1 MIRSSRALGRT
12 VAGALLAS
20 LIVLIAGAQSDHH
33 LAPLATG
40 LGVFGMA
47 LAAWLAAQFSA
58 GGQSYPSG
66 LSMLKSQW
74 QVPLYA
80 ALSVYATT
88 VLGSYLSSLGAS
100 AACTGWPLCAELLQ
114 PGVSWLVLAH
124 MAHRVAAG
132 LAGLLLLYTVG
143 FVWRRHMNRPLLL
156 ALTASAVVLFAG
168 QVVLGAETA
177 AGGSMGALSAWMHLA
192 IAAALVCNLI
202 AIAAFGYY
210 MPSLPSIAG
219 AAQVLALPAPGPVL
233 SFGETFRT
241 YMALT
246 KPRILVLLLITGYA
260 AMWVAAKGLPSAGL
274 TLITMLGLGMS
285 CGAAN
290 AINMWY
296 DQDIDGIMNRTKK
309 RPIPSGRLTPAQVLA
324 FGLMTGTLSFVLL
337 AFAVNLLT
345 AVLSLSGLLFYV
357 LIYTMWLKR
366 STVQNIVIGGAA
378 GAIPPLVGWTAVSG
392 QMSWAAAAMFMIVF
406 MWTPPH
412 FWALALFRNE
422 DYTRA
427 GVPMM
432 PVVKGE
438 SYTKW
443 HILAYGLLLFPTVL
457 SLYWTG
463 VVGQVY
469 LWTSLLVTLVYF
481 GSTVALFFERL
492 PVQKWAVRSF
502 IWSLFYLSFIFLA
515 AVIDVKA

>member
-1 MIRSSRALGRT
+1 MIVSNRALGRT
-12 VAGALLAS
+12 MVGALLAS
-20 LIVLIAGAQSDHH
+20 FIVLIAGAQSSHH

-47 LAAWLAAQFSA
+47 LCAWLGAQFSTQ
-58 GGQSYPSG
+58 GQSYPSR

-80 ALSVYATT
+80 ALAVYATT

-100 AACTGWPLCAELLQ
+100 AACTGWPICAEVLQ
-114 PGVSWLVLAH
+114 PGTSWLVAAH
-124 MAHRVAAG
+124 MAHRAAAA

-143 FVWRRHMNRPLLL
+143 FVWRRHTNRPLVL
-156 ALTASAVVLFAG
+156 ALTASAVVLFTG

-177 AGGSMGALSAWMHLA
+177 AGGMGGLAVWAHLA
-192 IAAALVCNLI
+192 IAAGLVCNLI
-202 AIAAFGYY
+202 GIAAVGYY
-210 MPSLPSIAG
+210 MPSLPSITG
-219 AAQVLALPAPGPVL
+219 AAQVLAIPTVSTDL
-233 SFGETFRT
+233 SVGKTIRA
-241 YMALT
+241 YVDLT

-260 AMWVAAKGLPSAGL
+260 AMWVAAKGLPSLGL

-296 DQDIDGIMNRTKK
+296 DQDIDQVMSRTKK
-309 RPIPSGRLTPAQVLA
+309 RPIPAGRLSPEQVLS
-324 FGLMTGTLSFVLL
+324 FGLITGTLSFILL
-337 AFAVNLLT
+337 AFAVNLVT
-345 AVLSLSGLLFYV
+345 ALLSLSGLLFYV

-378 GAIPPLVGWTAVSG
+378 GAIPPLVGWAAVTG
-392 QMSWAAAAMFMIVF
+392 QVSWAGIAMFMIVF

-432 PVVKGE
+432 PVIKGE
-438 SYTKW
+438 RYTKW
-443 HILAYGLLLFPTVL
+443 HILVYGALLFPTVL

-469 LWTSLLVTLVYF
+469 MWIALIATVAYF

-502 IWSLFYLSFIFLA
+502 IWSLFYLSVVFVA
-515 AVIDVKA
+515 AVIDTKG